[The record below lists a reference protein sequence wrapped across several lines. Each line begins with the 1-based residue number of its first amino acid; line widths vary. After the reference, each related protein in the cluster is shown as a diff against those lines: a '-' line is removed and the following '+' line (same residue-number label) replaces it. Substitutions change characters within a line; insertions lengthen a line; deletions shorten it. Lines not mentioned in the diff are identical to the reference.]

1 MSYYRAELEDFHV
14 GRVYEQR
21 SGDVHKWR
29 VAKLTE
35 EHLRFQPGGHF
46 HFMEIVAN
54 LQRFEGRTA
63 YYKIKHLDEEN
74 IMSFGF
80 VEKLYTNFDDP
91 DTYVAFE
98 YGKFMLLFYPKNLR
112 VDIFETVTGS
122 VERLFTGQLL
132 DFNELK
138 TILKQIGILRDP
150 KRKEKA
156 KEKI

>member
-1 MSYYRAELEDFHV
+1 
-14 GRVYEQR
+14 
-21 SGDVHKWR
+21 
-29 VAKLTE
+29 
-35 EHLRFQPGGHF
+35 
-46 HFMEIVAN
+46 MEIVAN

-63 YYKIKHLDEEN
+63 YYKIKHLDEEG

-80 VEKLYTNFDDP
+80 VEKLDTNFDDP

-98 YGKFMLLFYPKNLR
+98 YGKFILLFYPKNLR
-112 VDIFETVTGS
+112 VDIVETVNGS

-150 KRKEKA
+150 KRKEKT